1 MDIWTLKP
9 TTRKPDM
16 TAKTSGKPQRGAP
29 KYHRLTA
36 RDRSIIWKQRK
47 AGKSISEIAR
57 WLGVA
62 KSTVSRELRRNVSH
76 RGYRHQYADAL
87 AKGRAAAK
95 VSKRRKFTE
104 AIWRWAMERLA
115 LGWSF
120 AIIVGRAGFEG
131 VPMVCA
137 ETLYKEYYKRQK
149 AVARGDSDEVLPPL
163 PKAHRKR
170 HRRGKRYTCAG
181 RGRIPG
187 RVDISERP
195 VEVETRKEVGHA
207 EGDLINGA
215 PGTGHLVTVTER
227 ATRFTWFARVGSKE
241 DSEVAAAIVKL
252 LAPLPK
258 GLLKT
263 LTFDNGKEFARFKKI
278 EKALGI
284 KAYFAKPY
292 HSWERGTNEN
302 RNGVIRRVLPKGTS
316 FADIPD
322 EAIRRAD
329 ARLNDRPL
337 RCLDWRTPREALA
350 EHLADMAKKVP
361 AA

>member
-1 MDIWTLKP
+1 
-9 TTRKPDM
+9 M
-16 TAKTSGKPQRGAP
+16 TAKTSGRPQTGAP

-36 RDRSIIWKQRK
+36 GDRTTILIGKLE
-47 AGKSISEIAR
+47 GKSAREIAR
-57 WLGVA
+57 ELGVA
-62 KSTVSRELRRNVSH
+62 PSTVARELQRNAC
-76 RGYRHQYADAL
+76 GWGTYRNEYAQRVTAR
-87 AKGRAAAK
+87 RAAAK
-95 VSKRRKFTE
+95 AAKRRKFTE
-104 AIWRWAMERLA
+104 EMWRWAMERLA

-120 AIIVGRAGFEG
+120 AAIVGRARLEG

-149 AVARGDSDEVLPPL
+149 AVAPGQSKEVLPPL

-195 VEVETRKEVGHA
+195 AEVETRKEVGHA

-227 ATRFTWFARVGSKE
+227 STRFTWFARVGSKE
-241 DSEVAAAIVKL
+241 DSEVARALVKL
-252 LAPLPK
+252 LSPLPK

-263 LTFDNGKEFARFKKI
+263 LTFDNGKEFARFKQI

-302 RNGVIRRVLPKGTS
+302 RNGVVRRILPKGTS

-350 EHLADMAKKVP
+350 AHLADMTKNIP

>member
-1 MDIWTLKP
+1 MQTKEKANKEP
-9 TTRKPDM
+9 NM
-16 TAKTSGKPQRGAP
+16 TAKTSGRPQTGAP

-36 RDRSIIWKQRK
+36 GDRTTILIGKLE
-47 AGKSISEIAR
+47 GKSAREIAR
-57 WLGVA
+57 ELGVA
-62 KSTVSRELRRNVSH
+62 PSTVARELQRNAC
-76 RGYRHQYADAL
+76 GWGTYRNEYAQRVTAR
-87 AKGRAAAK
+87 RAAAK
-95 VSKRRKFTE
+95 AAKRRKFTE
-104 AIWRWAMERLA
+104 EMWRWAMERLA

-120 AIIVGRAGFEG
+120 AAIVGRARLEG

-149 AVARGDSDEVLPPL
+149 AVAPGQSKEVLPPL

-195 VEVETRKEVGHA
+195 AEVETRKEVGHA

-227 ATRFTWFARVGSKE
+227 STRFTWFARVGSKE
-241 DSEVAAAIVKL
+241 DSEVARALVKL
-252 LAPLPK
+252 LSPLPK

-263 LTFDNGKEFARFKKI
+263 LTFDNGKEFARFKQI

-302 RNGVIRRVLPKGTS
+302 RNGVVRRILPKGTS

-350 EHLADMAKKVP
+350 AHLADMTKNIP